1 MPGIARVG
9 VVRHPTISQANNGM
23 QRTRYARR

>member
-1 MPGIARVG
+1 MAFQPARVI
-9 VVRHPTISQANNGM
+9 RPAQPNPGM